1 MEQTSIKKNHIKAGI
16 FIGVRMKS
24 TRLPK
29 KALLDISGRK
39 VIEHLIDRLKYSKLK
54 DVIVLCTSTLP
65 EDTILVDVARKNKIE
80 SFRGSPE
87 DKLDRYMNAALKYGV
102 NFLIITEGDNI
113 FFEPDIIDEVVKI
126 YQRTGAD
133 YIGCKGLPLGTAPHG
148 LKLEALQK
156 IVQMKAEN
164 DTEVWGPYFTDTGLF
179 HVEYLEVNGILK
191 RPDLRMTLD
200 YPEDLKFFKEIFSN
214 LYKPGKLLHLQD
226 IIKFLDNNPQIVAI
240 NKKAHKSYLKF
251 IKKSPP
257 IKIKK

>member
-1 MEQTSIKKNHIKAGI
+1 MGQTPIKKDHLKVGI

-29 KALLDISGRK
+29 KALLEINGRT

-54 DVIVLCTSTLP
+54 DVIILCTSTLP
-65 EDTILVDVARKNKIE
+65 EDAILVDIARKNTIE
-80 SFRGSPE
+80 SFQGSPE

-102 NFLIITEGDNI
+102 DFLIITEGDNI
-113 FFEPDIIDEVVKI
+113 FFEPDIIDEIIRI

-156 IVQMKAEN
+156 VVQMKAEN

-200 YPEDLKFFKEIFSN
+200 YPEDYEFFKEVLKN

-226 IIKFLDNNPQIVAI
+226 IIAFLDKNPQVVAI
-240 NKKAHKSYLKF
+240 NKNAQELFLQH

-257 IKIKK
+257 IKLKR